1 MRKVLAVLAF
11 FGTWFVVWMLTL
23 VMPLGSQAWLGSL
36 VALAAA
42 IYVSR
47 RVWAG
52 AAEGSSSVAVMA
64 GLGAV
69 ILGGLGFVAGFFG
82 PMIFAPEA
90 NQGPMLGL
98 FITGPA
104 GVVIGAIAGALYAKR
119 RDVSGDAPEAG
130 RN

>member
-1 MRKVLAVLAF
+1 MSPAVRLALAVLAF
-11 FGTWFVVWMLTL
+11 FGTFFIVWILML
-23 VMPLGSQAWLGSL
+23 VMPLGGHVWIGSL
-36 VALAAA
+36 VALAASV
-42 IYVSR
+42 YVSR
-47 RVWAG
+47 EVWNG
-52 AAEGSSSVAVMA
+52 TAEGSTSVAVMA

-104 GVVIGAIAGALYAKR
+104 GVVIGAIAGALYAR
-119 RDVSGDAPEAG
+119 R
-130 RN
+130 R